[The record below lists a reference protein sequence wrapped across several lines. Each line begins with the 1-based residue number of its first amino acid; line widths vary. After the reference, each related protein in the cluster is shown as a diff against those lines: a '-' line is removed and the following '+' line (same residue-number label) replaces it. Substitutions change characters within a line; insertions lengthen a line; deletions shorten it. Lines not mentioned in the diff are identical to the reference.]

1 METELIINIAYDR
14 LMSDLCIKW
23 FLEEDEEM
31 KKQIYDEEIIPL
43 YEKRLEAWGNK

>member
-14 LMSDLCIKW
+14 LMSNLCIKW

-43 YEKRLEAWGNK
+43 YEKRLEAWSKK